1 MEAKAWLSQP
11 AKPFKGEEWQEPCE
25 QVSGG
30 AVARLSSTLLFTLP
44 SLSSAVKPRRPSD
57 AFHTFKGKY
66 WLHRAA
72 AATESPVDLLD
83 PHRDHVKRGILIRLL
98 SLTSSG
104 PGEEKRDEGPI
115 TGVVTCAENLENS
128 HLTSKDKNCTDRTHL
143 LRTRG
148 KNIYTL

>member
-98 SLTSSG
+98 SKQIFKAYSTYVEIESYKAPRPASRL
-104 PGEEKRDEGPI
+104 
-115 TGVVTCAENLENS
+115 
-128 HLTSKDKNCTDRTHL
+128 
-143 LRTRG
+143 
-148 KNIYTL
+148 